1 MVSLKAFS
9 VFLSLLGCISFGG
22 YYYLLTTTWTDVS
35 ISRATT
41 LNGLKTSTKKVVYS
55 TTTASRCCNVW
66 SPEAHYFDGVWYI
79 YYTGVSTDL
88 NGQRVHVLV
97 GGATPWDTYTYR
109 GQLTSQWGIDGTV
122 LRFNAWGNYLSLCI
136 APLTS
141 PTAIGT
147 TSIISTPAAAWEIH
161 GGSVN
166 EAPAAL
172 YHGGK
177 TYLTFSE
184 SSCWTNYY
192 ALGLL
197 TWDGSTDPTK
207 SAAWSKKGPV
217 LSSAN
222 GNYGPGSNGFFTSP
236 DGTQIWNTFNADANS
251 AGACDSTRYTMA
263 EVMNWNSDGSPNF
276 TPPATLGTTLAG
288 PSGE

>member
-1 MVSLKAFS
+1 VDRRRDLPGHNSE
-9 VFLSLLGCISFGG
+9 
-22 YYYLLTTTWTDVS
+22 
-35 ISRATT
+35 R
-41 LNGLKTSTKKVVYS
+41 LKTSTKKVVYS

-66 SPEAHYFDGVWYI
+66 SPEVHYFSGTWYI
-79 YYTGVSTDL
+79 YYTAGETTDL
-88 NGQRVHVLV
+88 NGQQIHVLT
-97 GGATPWDTYTYR
+97 GGATPWDSFTYT
-109 GQLTSQWGIDGTV
+109 GQLTSQWSIDGTV
-122 LRFNAWGNYLSLCI
+122 LRTTAFGNYLVHSCFGSGSLQSLCI
-136 APLTS
+136 APLTT
-141 PTAIGT
+141 PTSIGT
-147 TSIISTPAAAWEIH
+147 AHVISTPASAWEEH

-172 YHGGK
+172 YYGGK
-177 TYLTFSE
+177 TYLTFSA

-192 ALGLL
+192 SLGLL
-197 TWDGSTDPTK
+197 TWDGVTAPTSS
-207 SAAWSKKGPV
+207 SAWTKTGPV

-263 EVMNWNSDGSPNF
+263 EVMTFSSAGVPQF
-276 TPPATLGTTLAG
+276 TAPQALGTTLAG